1 MTAAPARTTTA
12 YVVLPSKQRLF
23 SPSDP
28 RRRVRSRFT
37 GARLAM
43 DHGRVPEFGAA

>member
-12 YVVLPSKQRLF
+12 DAVLPPKQRLF
-23 SPSDP
+23 SPSDL

-37 GARLAM
+37 GARLAL
-43 DHGRVPEFGAA
+43 DHRRVSKFGAV